1 MATPSSTPPAAR
13 RAAPAVLLIL
23 AGALAL
29 APGCVWFDA
38 ALGREHDVG
47 AKASHFTRLWPANQG
62 GEPYIGLS
70 TEDGILL
77 LTRPGMRVGDIF
89 DIHFPIG
96 NSTVRDWGQL
106 DRFNENLAVVRPLTA
121 RQSEGRFAAS
131 APTPG
136 ETIYVS
142 LRDGDDDPVME
153 EADWWHDG
161 EWGDWITVGGH
172 DLEELAGRYAGTG
185 VYVERDDR
193 YEICGVLSGLI
204 AHTDDDPDD
213 DPGLGF
219 YGLGELARILPDQR
233 AFYGHDIRPL
243 RPDFEFGVPLQKT
256 DLMGRVDAMEKQ
268 KAGAGRGPAGR
279 GGEDAGAPDADADD
293 ADAGAE
299 GGGDADT
306 GADTGADDDAGAGD
320 TGDDDADDEPQDDDG
335 EGGDDGR

>member
-1 MATPSSTPPAAR
+1 MANPSPTPPVTRPAAR
-13 RAAPAVLLIL
+13 PAAPA
-23 AGALAL
+23 ALAALL
-29 APGCVWFDA
+29 ALLALGPACVWFDS
-38 ALGREHDVG
+38 ALGREHDVD
-47 AKASHFTRLWPANQG
+47 AEATHFTRLWPANQG
-62 GEPYIGLS
+62 GDPFIGLS

-77 LTRPGMRVGDIF
+77 LTRPGFRVGDIF

-131 APTPG
+131 APAPG
-136 ETIYVS
+136 ETLFVA

-161 EWGDWITVGGH
+161 DWGDWITVGGH
-172 DLEELAGRYAGTG
+172 DVEELAAHYAGTG

-193 YEICGVLSGLI
+193 YQICGVLSGLV

-243 RPDFEFGVPLQKT
+243 RPDFEFGVPLQKL
-256 DLMGRVDAMEKQ
+256 DLMGRVEAMKVE
-268 KAGAGRGPAGR
+268 KAGGGRGPAGR
-279 GGEDAGAPDADADD
+279 GGAPADEPAADD
-293 ADAGAE
+293 G
-299 GGGDADT
+299 
-306 GADTGADDDAGAGD
+306 GADD
-320 TGDDDADDEPQDDDG
+320 GDDDSGDAEPEDDDG